1 MISRQTV
8 ETRTDGLDTD
18 YEALPDGWSAAR
30 LGDLVDDV
38 QPGFACG
45 SNNRD
50 GLGVGHLRPMN
61 ISRGGRIDLSS
72 LKYIPLSEAVGDARW
87 VQCGDVVFNNTNSP
101 ELVGKTAYYDSTEP
115 RAFSNHMTRIRCRV
129 DRLEPRYCAV
139 AMHQLWRE
147 GYFEA
152 VCKNHVSQASVGRSV
167 LLDAVISLPPL
178 AEQRR
183 IVTHVEALL
192 ARVNATRDRL
202 AKVPLVMKRFRQ
214 AVLAAA
220 CSGRLTEDW
229 REAGLRVESA
239 SEVLSR
245 VQTERAAQRVG
256 ERGARAAT
264 TDLHLDVG
272 LPDSWCWVTLEQLAS
287 DDPSSITDGPFGSNL
302 KTSHYTENGPRVIR
316 LQNVGDGM
324 FVDSHAHISQEHYAS
339 LLKHKV
345 NADDLVIAALGD
357 PVPRACVIPPTVGP
371 AIVKADCIRF
381 RPHSELASS
390 HYLNCALN
398 AESTRARTSGAIH
411 GVSRPRLNLGEIKQ
425 ITVPLP
431 PLSEQQEIVR
441 CVVALFAL
449 ANATEKRVQV
459 ASERADKLTQG
470 MLAKAFRGELVPTD
484 AELARQQD
492 RETAPALPQRVDI

>member
-8 ETRTDGLDTD
+8 ETRTDGIDTD

-220 CSGRLTEDW
+220 FSGRLTEGARPDMP
-229 REAGLRVESA
+229 RAEAGMGAIEPLAAEA
-239 SEVLSR
+239 FELPEFP
-245 VQTERAAQRVG
+245 ERWTVTRVG
-256 ERGARAAT
+256 EAAEFIQYGLSLKA
-264 TDLHLDVG
+264 DGSREGG
-272 LPDSWCWVTLEQLAS
+272 LPILRMGNIQDGRLALDDLKYVPHKAVPGNFILARGDMLFNRTNSPELVGKAAVFDADCDATFASYLIRLRCDVRIVVPQFLCFWVN
-287 DDPSSITDGPFGSNL
+287 SIWGRAWARSVKTDGVSQSN
-302 KTSHYTENGPRVIR
+302 I
-316 LQNVGDGM
+316 
-324 FVDSHAHISQEHYAS
+324 
-339 LLKHKV
+339 
-345 NADDLVIAALGD
+345 NA
-357 PVPRACVIPPTVGP
+357 
-371 AIVKADCIRF
+371 KK
-381 RPHSELASS
+381 LA
-390 HYLNCALN
+390 
-398 AESTRARTSGAIH
+398 EM
-411 GVSRPRLNLGEIKQ
+411 
-425 ITVPLP
+425 PLP
-431 PLSEQQEIVR
+431 LPSVAEQTEIVR
-441 CVVALFAL
+441 RVQSLFAL
-449 ANATEKRVQV
+449 ADAVEKRVGATTV
-459 ASERADKLTQG
+459 RAEKLTQAV
-470 MLAKAFRGELVPTD
+470 LARAFRGELVPTE
-484 AELARQQD
+484 AELAGQEQERATQASVL
-492 RETAPALPQRVDI
+492 ETAPALLERSG